1 MGEVLEFVPEG
12 RPQGPADGAAGE
24 PDGYTFDEVLGKVG
38 SLMSPGWDFEPDP
51 YGDPGPFPKGGRMF
65 LDDGRFDLDFALVA
79 AARASAFL
87 NPTAVGVLSS
97 LLLVSSILGRENL
110 VGMSEAELY
119 MASWALW
126 AGGTGN
132 TPAPDWCPDFDDY
145 CTMDEYLS
153 GLEDLRTCGMARFEE
168 PGTEFTP
175 FELLTALYVTPGYR
189 DRVV

>member
-1 MGEVLEFVPEG
+1 MGEVLEFAPQG

-24 PDGYTFDEVLGKVG
+24 PDGFTFDEVLGKVG
-38 SLMSPGWDFEPDP
+38 SLMSPGWDFERDP
-51 YGDPGPFPKGGRMF
+51 YGDPGPFPEGGRMF

-87 NPTAVGVLSS
+87 SPDAVGVLSS
-97 LLLVSSILGRENL
+97 LLLASSILGRENL

-126 AGGTGN
+126 AGGTGS
-132 TPAPDWCPDFDDY
+132 TPAPDECPDFEKY
-145 CTMDEYLS
+145 CTIDEYLS
-153 GLEDLRTCGMARFEE
+153 GLEGLRTCGMARFEE
-168 PGTEFTP
+168 PDGGMFEF
-175 FELLTALYVTPGYR
+175 LTALYVTPGYR